1 MDNKDIVP
9 YYLPHLRDYQ
19 KQAVRQVLTYKRGV
33 VQAATGSGKSSVM
46 ASLTLSLVKSGKR
59 VMVVVPSE
67 YLVGQMYN
75 TISKYHDSVTAA
87 GGGRHP
93 ALGMDVLVVTA
104 MSAKKYASSYPAVI
118 VDECLPYTQCLL
130 TDRGAIPIGK
140 LYAMWEAGESLPLV
154 ASFNETT
161 KRVEYKE
168 ITHAWKRD
176 TGKPLIEI
184 KTSKLKTRCTPDH
197 KVLTDGG
204 WKAAKDIVPGDNLIG
219 NTEKDDDHQRI
230 STDKLTGDYQ
240 SLIIGSYLGDGGL
253 QQVNPKTPFKYRIA
267 FIHGDKQKD
276 YLFWKAKAFNRTN
289 SIQYI
294 EKNGYGQTP
303 AWTFNTLVMGTSLN
317 FFDVGRKEC
326 SQEVVDLIDAKGL
339 AIWFMDDGSAN
350 HESRQATLSTNA
362 FDLETNQRF
371 QVKLASMGIEAI
383 ISFSDRDRGRYY
395 YLRFRTEGYQAL
407 MDIVRPYIPA
417 CMAYK
422 VDRIDPAS
430 DNNWSFTKESY
441 CLYTVESTKVIPYDK
456 RTKGEGY
463 GLFDLEI
470 KDNHNFITSTGAG
483 GVGAGVVLHNCQ
495 HIAASTWQDLLT
507 ANEEVEYVYS
517 CSATPFRNDGLD
529 LMIQA
534 VSGKEM
540 FSMTVRK
547 AIEDGWLCKP
557 LIYQV
562 SVSTNLRFEGNAIK
576 AYKTLVQ
583 DPKVFGFMRDKV
595 AGGLA
600 QGHKI
605 LIIFKTVIAAKAFS
619 KFCKG
624 CDYQVAHGEYKKPLH
639 DFAAGKIDVLL
650 ASSQLVSEGV
660 DIPNTSMLIVASNHS
675 SDITSYQAIG
685 RVLRVAEG
693 KEHAIVLDVA
703 VEGFRQFEN
712 SARKRLA
719 VYKEI
724 TDNVFKLK
732 I

>member
-1 MDNKDIVP
+1 MFFPELLIEATDSTLRIKVTGPRSALDRLKQYLTITNTSVSWQIREVNKKLLANRVRGISDDSTYSQYHLKQLAELLPLETEELYFDEGTHLILPAGFFYLAKNATDFMDNKDVVP

-19 KQAVRQVLTYKRGV
+19 KQAVRQILTYKRGGI
-33 VQAATGSGKSSVM
+33 QAPTGTGKTSMV
-46 ASLTLSLVKSGKR
+46 ASLVLSLVKSGKR

-67 YLVGQMYN
+67 YLVGQVYN

-93 ALGMDVLVVTA
+93 ALGKDVIVVTA

-118 VDECLPYTQCLL
+118 VDESQHL
-130 TDRGAIPIGK
+130 
-140 LYAMWEAGESLPLV
+140 S
-154 ASFNETT
+154 
-161 KRVEYKE
+161 
-168 ITHAWKRD
+168 
-176 TGKPLIEI
+176 
-184 KTSKLKTRCTPDH
+184 
-197 KVLTDGG
+197 
-204 WKAAKDIVPGDNLIG
+204 AA
-219 NTEKDDDHQRI
+219 
-230 STDKLTGDYQ
+230 
-240 SLIIGSYLGDGGL
+240 
-253 QQVNPKTPFKYRIA
+253 
-267 FIHGDKQKD
+267 
-276 YLFWKAKAFNRTN
+276 
-289 SIQYI
+289 
-294 EKNGYGQTP
+294 
-303 AWTFNTLVMGTSLN
+303 
-317 FFDVGRKEC
+317 
-326 SQEVVDLIDAKGL
+326 
-339 AIWFMDDGSAN
+339 
-350 HESRQATLSTNA
+350 
-362 FDLETNQRF
+362 
-371 QVKLASMGIEAI
+371 
-383 ISFSDRDRGRYY
+383 
-395 YLRFRTEGYQAL
+395 
-407 MDIVRPYIPA
+407 
-417 CMAYK
+417 
-422 VDRIDPAS
+422 
-430 DNNWSFTKESY
+430 
-441 CLYTVESTKVIPYDK
+441 
-456 RTKGEGY
+456 
-463 GLFDLEI
+463 
-470 KDNHNFITSTGAG
+470 
-483 GVGAGVVLHNCQ
+483 
-495 HIAASTWQDLLT
+495 TWQDLLT

-660 DIPNTSMLIVASNHS
+660 DIPNTSMLIVVSNHS

-685 RVLRVAEG
+685 RVLRNAEG

-712 SARKRLA
+712 AAKKRLA